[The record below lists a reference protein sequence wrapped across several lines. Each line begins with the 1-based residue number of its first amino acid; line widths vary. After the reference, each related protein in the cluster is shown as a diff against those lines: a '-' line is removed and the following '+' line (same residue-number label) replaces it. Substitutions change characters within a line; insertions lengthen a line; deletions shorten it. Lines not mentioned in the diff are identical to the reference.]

1 MPDTFRKRSSPQLL
15 EREGQL
21 ASVLV
26 LTAKMVRLLPKKIKG
41 TSGLPRPYISTQCG
55 DIFVQ
60 PDWLLVRYE
69 EGPLFIW
76 TEWPFE
82 EHFEKI
88 GE

>member
-1 MPDTFRKRSSPQLL
+1 MSDTFRKRPSPQLL

-26 LTAKMVRLLPKKIKG
+26 LTAEVIRTLPKKIQG

-55 DIFVQ
+55 IIFVK

-82 EHFEKI
+82 EHFERT